1 MSLVFAGV
9 EVAGGPTVGLKD
21 HVTIPVYL
29 QQHGDNNNDHKGEEE
44 KGKRKERNGFFIEE
58 KVAEEE
64 SSETSSIGVQSTDSS
79 SEKDEEEDE
88 VQSKT
93 KNGAFGSL
101 DSLEESLP
109 IKRGLSNFFSGKSKS
124 FASLADVAAA
134 TARSL
139 VKPENPFNKRR
150 RLLMA
155 SRTRRASYASFMT
168 CLPPLSPDHIAEE
181 IEKEEEEDE
190 DERNSGDSTT
200 LAPLPPHVSKERK
213 IKMAFR
219 SPRSFSLS
227 DLQNV

>member
-9 EVAGGPTVGLKD
+9 EVVGGPTVGLKD

-58 KVAEEE
+58 KVVEEE
-64 SSETSSIGVQSTDSS
+64 SSETSSIGVQSSDSS
-79 SEKDEEEDE
+79 SEKEEEDE
-88 VQSKT
+88 VQSKA

-101 DSLEESLP
+101 VSLEESLP

-124 FASLADVAAA
+124 FASLADVATS
-134 TARSL
+134 TARDL

-168 CLPPLSPDHIAEE
+168 CLPPLSSDHIAEE

-190 DERNSGDSTT
+190 DERNSGDSST
-200 LAPLPPHVSKERK
+200 LAPLPPHVSRERK
-213 IKMAFR
+213 IKKAFR